1 MAGKRLGIG
10 FVGGGFVGQFH
21 IRSFVGVRNA
31 DVLGVVGGDDDS
43 AEEASALARSLEVG
57 DAKAFDSITEMVA
70 DPGID
75 ALWICAPNFTR
86 LEVMEEIV
94 QALETGKGS

>member
-1 MAGKRLGIG
+1 MRKKRLGVG
-10 FVGGGFVGQFH
+10 FVGGGFVGKFH
-21 IRSFVGVRNA
+21 IRSFVSVRDA

-43 AEEASALARSLEVG
+43 AREAAALARTLGVG
-57 DAKAFDSITEMVA
+57 DARAYASVTEMVA

-86 LEVMEEIV
+86 IEVM
-94 QALETGKGS
+94 

>member
-1 MAGKRLGIG
+1 MGK
-10 FVGGGFVGQFH
+10 FH
-21 IRSFVGVRNA
+21 IRSFVGVRDA
-31 DVLGVVGGDDDS
+31 DVLGVVGKDDDS
-43 AEEASALARSLEVG
+43 AREAAALAGSLGVG
-57 DAKAFDSITEMVA
+57 DARVFDSITEMVA

-94 QALETGKGS
+94 HALESGKG